1 MSLLLRKGHTY
12 LISCTLYSTAI
23 LWLNN
28 KLLIC
33 YVTSLSS
40 FFPTCHMIS
49 RQLQQ
54 SIWPEGSAR
63 QLGLISAVKVVFR
76 YALKDFNEFRTL
88 YECLHTQPIDMF
100 TYLEN
105 ILQALHSR
113 VWRNVFHQK
122 YCSVC
127 SNDFKKFEFEFC
139 RNILNHYFH

>member
-23 LWLNN
+23 VWLNN

-88 YECLHTQPIDMF
+88 YEYLYTQPIDTF

-113 VWRNVFHQK
+113 VSGGMFFTRSIAVFAATTSK
-122 YCSVC
+122 S
-127 SNDFKKFEFEFC
+127 
-139 RNILNHYFH
+139 LNLNFAAIS